1 MKWNPVLWL
10 YNLYAVVVFVVLMLP
25 VFLFALIASFL
36 GNIKG
41 GNLIYKAC
49 MLWGDVWF
57 ALIFI
62 RHKNIY
68 EQPLRKEQSYIFVAN
83 HISYLDSPIIVKTF
97 RRSLR
102 ALGKVEMT
110 KIPVFGFIYRRA
122 IVTVDRSSAG
132 NRTKSVQILK
142 SILRRKISGL
152 VFPEG
157 TFNLTHRPLKEFYDG
172 AFRVAIESNT
182 PVKPVLFLDGY
193 TRMPYERLFSL
204 NPGISRSVFLEEI
217 TTDGLTVNDVPILR
231 EKVYQLMERKLIEY
245 KASWI
250 KEPIQLNPGTS

>member
-1 MKWNPVLWL
+1 MKWKPLLWL

-110 KIPVFGFIYRRA
+110 KIPVFGFIYRKA

-142 SILRRKISGL
+142 SILRRKISVL

-193 TRMPYERLFSL
+193 NRMPYERLFSL

-217 TTDGLTVNDVPILR
+217 ATDGLTVNDVPILR

-250 KEPIQLNPGTS
+250 KEPTKQNVE

>member
-1 MKWNPVLWL
+1 MKWNPLLWL
-10 YNLYAVVVFVVLMLP
+10 YDLYAVVVFVVLMLP
-25 VFLFALIASFL
+25 VFLFAVPVSFL

-68 EQPLRKEQSYIFVAN
+68 EQPLRREQSYIFVAN

-122 IVTVDRSSAG
+122 IVTVDRSSPG

-142 SILRRKISGL
+142 SILRKGISVL

-157 TFNLTHRPLKEFYDG
+157 TFNLTHQPLKEFYDG

-193 TRMPYERLFSL
+193 NRMQYERLFSL

-250 KEPIQLNPGTS
+250 KEPIQPNPGTS

>member
-1 MKWNPVLWL
+1 
-10 YNLYAVVVFVVLMLP
+10 MLP

-110 KIPVFGFIYRRA
+110 KIPVFGFIYRKA

-142 SILRRKISGL
+142 SILRRKISVL

-193 TRMPYERLFSL
+193 NRMPYERLFSL

-217 TTDGLTVNDVPILR
+217 ATDGLTVNDVPILR

-250 KEPIQLNPGTS
+250 KEPIKQNVE

>member
-1 MKWNPVLWL
+1 
-10 YNLYAVVVFVVLMLP
+10 MLP
-25 VFLFALIASFL
+25 VFLFAVPASFL

-41 GNLIYKAC
+41 GNLIYKTC

-68 EQPLRKEQSYIFVAN
+68 EQPLRKDQSYIFVAN

-132 NRTKSVQILK
+132 NRTKSVKILK
-142 SILRRKISGL
+142 SILRRKISVL

-193 TRMPYERLFSL
+193 NRMPYERLFSL

-217 TTDGLTVNDVPILR
+217 TTDGLTVNDVPVLR
-231 EKVYQLMERKLIEY
+231 EKIYQLMERKLIEY

-250 KEPIQLNPGTS
+250 KEPIKQNIVE

>member
-1 MKWNPVLWL
+1 MKWKPLLWL

-110 KIPVFGFIYRRA
+110 KIPVFGFIYRKA

-142 SILRRKISGL
+142 SILRRKISVL

-193 TRMPYERLFSL
+193 NRMPYERLFSL

-217 TTDGLTVNDVPILR
+217 ATDGLTINDVPILR

-250 KEPIQLNPGTS
+250 KEPIKQNVE